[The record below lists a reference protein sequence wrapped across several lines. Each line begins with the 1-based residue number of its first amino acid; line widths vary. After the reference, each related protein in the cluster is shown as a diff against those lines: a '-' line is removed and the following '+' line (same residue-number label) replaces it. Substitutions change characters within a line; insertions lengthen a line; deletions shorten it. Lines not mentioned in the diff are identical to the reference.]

1 MSWTSSV
8 SMVKSQVSTTFQ
20 PVLRRPS
27 RSLLVEEQA
36 MFEPRAPLA
45 YGMESRC
52 LAMRLE
58 QARELCA
65 GAASV
70 PTIKSRTSA
79 CARVWMVGGYMPRS
93 TWDSHVRKEVLA
105 EVTAVHAKVPVERQM
120 DGQNRSR
127 ACRQ

>member
-1 MSWTSSV
+1 MVKTSSV
-8 SMVKSQVSTTFQ
+8 SMVKSQVSTAFQ
-20 PVLRRPS
+20 PVLRRPP
-27 RSLLVEEQA
+27 RSLLVEEQP
-36 MFEPRAPLA
+36 MLKPRTPLA

-79 CARVWMVGGYMPRS
+79 CARVCVAAGRLYAEKHMELVHR
-93 TWDSHVRKEVLA
+93 EVLA
-105 EVTAVHAKVPVERQM
+105 EVAAAHAKVPVERKT
-120 DGQNRSR
+120 DGQNLSGM
-127 ACRQ
+127 CRL